1 MQQPQTVVV
10 SGTSTA
16 PRKPPRRNVSVSP
29 VRGASGGSV
38 AMAEKVAKK
47 PHQGYNTISTHK
59 IRRNHD
65 HSRQQDSKNSGSSS
79 SASNCE
85 LFQKTIL
92 RGVQRKCATG
102 PKMSYFLPN

>member
-65 HSRQQDSKNSGSSS
+65 HSRQQDSKNSGSLS
-79 SASNCE
+79 SASN
-85 LFQKTIL
+85 KNTS
-92 RGVQRKCATG
+92 K
-102 PKMSYFLPN
+102 